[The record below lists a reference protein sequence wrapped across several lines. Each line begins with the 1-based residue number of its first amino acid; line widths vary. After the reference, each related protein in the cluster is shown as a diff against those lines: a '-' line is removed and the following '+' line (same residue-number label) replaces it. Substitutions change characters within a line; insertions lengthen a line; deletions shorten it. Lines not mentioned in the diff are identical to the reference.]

1 MKQALRVA
9 FGFLILWA
17 SVLHAEVRIVIDSGV
32 DSGRPIG
39 VVPFQWAGPGAAP
52 EDIGGIVAADLRNSG
67 KFNPLD
73 RARLPQQPGS
83 AQEVQPAAW
92 SALGIDAVV
101 VGQVTPNPDGSYN
114 VAYQL
119 VDTGGAPG
127 TVLAQNS
134 YKVNKQW
141 LRYAGHTA
149 SDEVFE
155 KLTGIKGAFRTRIA
169 YVVQTNGGQFPYE
182 LRVSDYDGYNQFV
195 VHRSPQPLMSPAWSP
210 DGSKLA
216 YVTFE
221 SGRSALVIQTL
232 ANGAVRQVASFPRH
246 NGAPAF
252 SPDGS
257 KRPQD
262 RQLQRQPDKA
272 AEPHQL

>member
-155 KLTGIKGAFRTRIA
+155 KLTGIKVRSVPVLPTLFRLTAVSSRMNCA
-169 YVVQTNGGQFPYE
+169 YLTMTVTTSLSFT
-182 LRVSDYDGYNQFV
+182 
-195 VHRSPQPLMSPAWSP
+195 VHRN
-210 DGSKLA
+210 
-216 YVTFE
+216 
-221 SGRSALVIQTL
+221 R
-232 ANGAVRQVASFPRH
+232 
-246 NGAPAF
+246 
-252 SPDGS
+252 
-257 KRPQD
+257 
-262 RQLQRQPDKA
+262 
-272 AEPHQL
+272 

>member
-101 VGQVTPNPDGSYN
+101 VGQVTRIRTALTMLLINLLTL
-114 VAYQL
+114 A
-119 VDTGGAPG
+119 AHR
-127 TVLAQNS
+127 VL
-134 YKVNKQW
+134 Y
-141 LRYAGHTA
+141 L
-149 SDEVFE
+149 
-155 KLTGIKGAFRTRIA
+155 LRTR
-169 YVVQTNGGQFPYE
+169 T
-182 LRVSDYDGYNQFV
+182 
-195 VHRSPQPLMSPAWSP
+195 
-210 DGSKLA
+210 K
-216 YVTFE
+216 
-221 SGRSALVIQTL
+221 
-232 ANGAVRQVASFPRH
+232 
-246 NGAPAF
+246 
-252 SPDGS
+252 
-257 KRPQD
+257 
-262 RQLQRQPDKA
+262 
-272 AEPHQL
+272 

>member
-101 VGQVTPNPDGSYN
+101 VVRS
-114 VAYQL
+114 L
-119 VDTGGAPG
+119 RIRM
-127 TVLAQNS
+127 VLTMLLIN
-134 YKVNKQW
+134 
-141 LRYAGHTA
+141 L
-149 SDEVFE
+149 
-155 KLTGIKGAFRTRIA
+155 LTLAAHRVLYLLRTR
-169 YVVQTNGGQFPYE
+169 T
-182 LRVSDYDGYNQFV
+182 
-195 VHRSPQPLMSPAWSP
+195 
-210 DGSKLA
+210 K
-216 YVTFE
+216 
-221 SGRSALVIQTL
+221 
-232 ANGAVRQVASFPRH
+232 
-246 NGAPAF
+246 
-252 SPDGS
+252 
-257 KRPQD
+257 
-262 RQLQRQPDKA
+262 
-272 AEPHQL
+272 